1 MLLEIYE
8 TEEIDFPKIIHIL
21 RARNDGAAT

>member
-8 TEEIDFPKIIHIL
+8 TEEIDFPKIIHIPG
-21 RARNDGAAT
+21 ARNDGAAT